1 MKYTIEK
8 KNGKNIE
15 GEAKNYKAFVEMNKH
30 DLSYANLSDAN
41 LSDANLS
48 DANLSGAKLSYAN
61 LSGANLSYAD
71 LSCADL
77 SCAKLSC
84 AKLSH
89 ANLSHADLDY
99 ATIFTL
105 RCTSF
110 GATLD
115 KKQMAQQA
123 YHFCKHKCDAAE
135 VRAAQ
140 LALMPLANQFHRV
153 QECGELTAEM
163 FESEGK

>member
-8 KNGKNIE
+8 SVGKNIE
-15 GEAKNYKAFVEMNKH
+15 GEVENYRAFVEMNKRNLTNANLT
-30 DLSYANLSDAN
+30 DANLSDAN

-48 DANLSGAKLSYAN
+48 DADLTNANLAYANLTNANLTDAN
-61 LSGANLSYAD
+61 LSGANL
-71 LSCADL
+71 
-77 SCAKLSC
+77 
-84 AKLSH
+84 
-89 ANLSHADLDY
+89 DY
-99 ATIFTL
+99 STIFTL

-163 FESEGK
+163 FESEG